1 MIGASK
7 IPVIPKHASMTNSAN
22 SNSQAE
28 ALIRVPIILAL
39 IKYSSLCMNIK
50 KVSAAIATL
59 NERLMLMTEISVL
72 EIKLPTT
79 GMRPVTKVKI
89 TMVLL

>member
-1 MIGASK
+1 M
-7 IPVIPKHASMTNSAN
+7 PVMPKHASITKRAK

-39 IKYSSLCMNIK
+39 IKYSSLCMSIK
-50 KVSAAIATL
+50 KASAAIATL
-59 NERLMLMTEISVL
+59 NEMLMLITVMSVL

-79 GMRPVTKVKI
+79 GMRPVIKVRI

>member
-1 MIGASK
+1 M
-7 IPVIPKHASMTNSAN
+7 PVIPKHASITNSAN

-39 IKYSSLCMNIK
+39 IKYSSLCMSIK
-50 KVSAAIATL
+50 KASAAIATL
-59 NERLMLMTEISVL
+59 NEMLMLMTVMSVFD
-72 EIKLPTT
+72 IRLPTT
-79 GMRPVTKVKI
+79 GMRPVIKVKM

>member
-1 MIGASK
+1 M
-7 IPVIPKHASMTNSAN
+7 PVMPKHASMTNSAN

-39 IKYSSLCMNIK
+39 IKYSSLCMSIK
-50 KVSAAIATL
+50 KASAAIATL
-59 NERLMLMTEISVL
+59 NEMLMLMTVINVL

-79 GMRPVTKVKI
+79 GISPVKKVSI